1 MARVN
6 VECKARAADLEDL
19 ERRCRALNA
28 VDHGVLHQRDTYFA
42 GARGRL
48 KLREEG
54 AGADNLIAYERP
66 DDPADT
72 ESRYVLAPVGD
83 PDTMREALQAALGAP
98 LVVVAKRRH
107 LFTLDNVRI
116 HLDDVQGLGTFVE
129 LEGVVAPDGCDL
141 ELTRERVEHVRG
153 KLGIGQ
159 DALVAV
165 GYSDLLRDGPEVLL
179 QAADAAMRNAY
190 APYSQFPV
198 GAALRTRSGAIFAA
212 ANVENAAFPQGQC
225 AEASA
230 IGAMVAAGE
239 TAISAVAVVAERQ
252 LRCPPCG
259 GCRQRLAE
267 FADADVP
274 VYLGRPG
281 EPPHIVTLGELLPLS
296 FGREDLAS

>member
-6 VECKARAADLEDL
+6 VECKARATDLEDL
-19 ERRCRALNA
+19 ERRCRALDA

-42 GARGRL
+42 GTRGRL

-54 AGADNLIAYERP
+54 GGADNLIAYQRP
-66 DDPADT
+66 DAEADT
-72 ESRYVLAPVGD
+72 ESRYVLARVGD
-83 PDTMREALQAALGAP
+83 PDTMREALQAALGSP
-98 LVVVAKRRH
+98 LVVVLKRRH
-107 LFTLDNVRI
+107 VFTLDNVRI

-129 LEGVVAPDGCDL
+129 LEGVAAPDGGDL
-141 ELTRERVEHVRG
+141 EFTRERVEHLRG
-153 KLGIGQ
+153 ELGIAQ
-159 DALVAV
+159 EALVAE
-165 GYSDLLRDGPEVLL
+165 GYADLLRDGPEVLL

-239 TAISAVAVVAERQ
+239 TAISAVAVVAERE

-267 FADADVP
+267 FGAADVP

-281 EPPHIVTLGELLPLS
+281 EPPQTVTLGALLPLA

>member
-1 MARVN
+1 
-6 VECKARAADLEDL
+6 
-19 ERRCRALNA
+19 
-28 VDHGVLHQRDTYFA
+28 
-42 GARGRL
+42 
-48 KLREEG
+48 LREEG
-54 AGADNLIAYERP
+54 AGAENLIAYQRP
-66 DDPADT
+66 DDAADT
-72 ESRYVLAPVGD
+72 ESRYVLAPVVE
-83 PDTMREALQAALGAP
+83 PETMREALQAALGTP
-98 LVVVAKRRH
+98 LVIVVKDRH

-116 HLDDVQGLGTFVE
+116 HLDDVEGLGTFVE
-129 LEGVVAPDGCDL
+129 LEGVVAPDGSDL
-141 ELTRERVEHVRG
+141 AVTRERVARLRG
-153 KLGIGQ
+153 ELGIEP

-165 GYSDLLRDGPEVLL
+165 GYSDLLRDGPEILL
-179 QAADAAMRNAY
+179 QAADGAMRNAY

-198 GAALRTRSGAIFAA
+198 GAAIRTASGAIFAA

-239 TAISAVAVVAERQ
+239 TTISAVAVVAQRE

-267 FADADVP
+267 FGDPDVP

-281 EPPHIVTLGELLPLS
+281 EPPHTVTLGELLPLS